1 MSEAKENIRSIL
13 IDKGENLTDGD
24 LKKIDSL
31 LKELESNGDLDF
43 MELDSLKYYVD
54 RVVGQISIEPNTK
67 LSADGG
73 T

>member
-1 MSEAKENIRSIL
+1 MSKTKETILSIL

-31 LKELESNGDLDF
+31 LEELESNGDLDF

-67 LSADGG
+67 LSADGR

>member
-1 MSEAKENIRSIL
+1 MSETKETILSIL

-31 LKELESNGDLDF
+31 LEELESNGDLDF
-43 MELDSLKYYVD
+43 MELDNLKYYVD
-54 RVVGQISIEPNTK
+54 RVAGQLSIEPDTK
-67 LSADGG
+67 LSANGG

>member
-1 MSEAKENIRSIL
+1 MSEAKETIRSIL

-31 LKELESNGDLDF
+31 LEELESNGDLDF
-43 MELDSLKYYVD
+43 TELDSLKYYVD
-54 RVVGQISIEPNTK
+54 RVVGQLSIEPDTK
-67 LSADGG
+67 LSANGG

>member
-1 MSEAKENIRSIL
+1 MSETKETILSIL

-31 LKELESNGDLDF
+31 LEELESNGDLDF

-67 LSADGG
+67 LSADGR

>member
-1 MSEAKENIRSIL
+1 MSETKETILSIL

-31 LKELESNGDLDF
+31 LEELESNGDLDF
-43 MELDSLKYYVD
+43 MELDNLKYYVD
-54 RVVGQISIEPNTK
+54 RVVGQLSIEPDTK
-67 LSADGG
+67 LSANGG